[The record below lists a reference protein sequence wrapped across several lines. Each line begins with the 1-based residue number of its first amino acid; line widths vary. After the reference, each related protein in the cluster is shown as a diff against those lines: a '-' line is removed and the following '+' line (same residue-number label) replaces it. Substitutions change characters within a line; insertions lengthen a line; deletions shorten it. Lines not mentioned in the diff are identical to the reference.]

1 MSEGRGRG
9 GLEDKCKGRLLTGG
23 VGRWR
28 HGFGRRWEACST
40 VNNAAQDWEGPS
52 AQRYRMTPLS
62 VARLKLNTPASRA
75 PALRCRWKG
84 KLTVK
89 EMCEDQWRWA
99 SQNPDGFL
107 TKK

>member
-1 MSEGRGRG
+1 MRGGGEGDGEAKCRGR
-9 GLEDKCKGRLLTGG
+9 LVAGG
-23 VGRWR
+23 VGRWCMAV
-28 HGFGRRWEACST
+28 GGAGKPSA
-40 VNNAAQDWEGPS
+40 VNDAAQDREGPS
-52 AQRYRMTPLS
+52 AQRCRATRLP
-62 VARLKLNTPASRA
+62 VARPKLNTPVTPA

-99 SQNPDGFL
+99 SQNPEGFL